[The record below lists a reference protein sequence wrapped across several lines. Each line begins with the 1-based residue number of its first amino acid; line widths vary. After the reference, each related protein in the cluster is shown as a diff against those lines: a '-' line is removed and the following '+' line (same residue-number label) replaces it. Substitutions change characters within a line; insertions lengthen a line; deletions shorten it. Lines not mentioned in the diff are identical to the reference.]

1 MKVNKY
7 QWFTIEQDISQQ
19 TIVKTE
25 IITYVGKLNKEFNFH
40 RR

>member
-25 IITYVGKLNKEFNFH
+25 IITNVGKLNKEFNFH

>member
-1 MKVNKY
+1 MKVNRY

-25 IITYVGKLNKEFNFH
+25 SITNVGKLNKELNFH
-40 RR
+40 RL